1 MIKPFDQAHTRKA
14 RRKIAQFREIAQSFI
29 FFVACL
35 LQYTPQLTWRLQRML
50 LWSLSQWTV
59 FGVCLNSWT
68 NKRRRLMTILQH
80 ARLPFKFS
88 WTWWTQTS
96 VIYMRLDLWDADFY
110 IGATEHSVFDRE
122 QSRMRKFRQLGNQQL
137 AYFEPALKVW
147 FHLNN
152 FYRFGCFPLQQQNL
166 DKLYAMETAFQT
178 TYRPKYNWPWIKPF
192 LQKFHIGKQRFG
204 PSVSKP
210 FLEKTR
216 KFCRRYLKRTATNQ
230 RCVLGLRFHSADRIY
245 TLLTRL
251 GSDTIEKFHVSKL
264 LRSSQ
269 TDIQYLFLLWRLS
282 HQLGEPFRTRCQ
294 SQLRLIL
301 RFKGTESP
309 PPNVPMRLQV
319 LSDDMNDAIKQWL
332 LNFTF
337 HHSINFPPFHK
348 VRAPFVRIKNRT
360 LGQTFFNFRKV
371 LKWWTPE
378 QQPLCTCH
386 LFPLH
391 IRQRER
397 KTEHISV
404 FAQECF
410 PDEAFLHQHMAEE
423 ISPSWRHFFHHN
435 TYQFEQWLH
444 RWKLSHSLIQYWQAF
459 ILTQWKIYK
468 QNSLGQ
474 TQKQIQ
480 RLQHRLRS
488 FVVSPSD
495 HFPHSLTLHCPAQWQ
510 YLVNRTF
517 LDTSVFLRCQAY
529 PIPLLKHIQQN
540 IPDWIMQHYKWGF
553 KFGSTLSTAYI
564 LPKPSRLFQK
574 ARPIVDYSRAWCRPI
589 GSALATALYEILQV
603 VYSDLL
609 SVTDIKSVLHAIAKL
624 FSHQDYTYGELTVE
638 QEDIAGFYNQ
648 VDHSR
653 MLQAVQFAVCR
664 FCELQGQTFDSF
676 LNIHQETTERTL
688 RIFRGFWRSHS
699 HKYRPICL
707 AHIQPLS
714 QYLLNHSYFSIGGTV
729 FQQRRGASMGS
740 QWAPIF
746 CSAVA
751 LLREWI
757 FHSYFQVFRTN
768 MNFHHRYVDNRL
780 ILATDIDRASLDFDL
795 FWRLDFYTNP
805 ILLEPVPG
813 DEALGYKIDC
823 LQHTITLQLPWN
835 EPLRHSSGCGV
846 SRTALSGLIAR
857 IRLIL
862 TGVYPQ
868 HLHLPQI
875 QDLIGLISS
884 RDSALVTTDSA
895 RKTIMTVIH
904 QVHPHLQARDVFR
917 FA

>member
-29 FFVACL
+29 FFAACL

-510 YLVNRTF
+510 YLMNRTF

-624 FSHQDYTYGELTVE
+624 FSHQDYAYGELTVE

-664 FCELQGQTFDSF
+664 FCELQGQTFDSC

-707 AHIQPLS
+707 AHI
-714 QYLLNHSYFSIGGTV
+714 H
-729 FQQRRGASMGS
+729 
-740 QWAPIF
+740 
-746 CSAVA
+746 
-751 LLREWI
+751 
-757 FHSYFQVFRTN
+757 
-768 MNFHHRYVDNRL
+768 
-780 ILATDIDRASLDFDL
+780 
-795 FWRLDFYTNP
+795 
-805 ILLEPVPG
+805 
-813 DEALGYKIDC
+813 
-823 LQHTITLQLPWN
+823 
-835 EPLRHSSGCGV
+835 
-846 SRTALSGLIAR
+846 
-857 IRLIL
+857 
-862 TGVYPQ
+862 
-868 HLHLPQI
+868 
-875 QDLIGLISS
+875 
-884 RDSALVTTDSA
+884 
-895 RKTIMTVIH
+895 
-904 QVHPHLQARDVFR
+904 
-917 FA
+917 